1 MSPFAILFLLFL
13 TIPLVE
19 VYLLIKVG
27 GWIGALPTIG
37 LVVFT
42 AVLGAALLRI
52 QGLETLQRFQ
62 MTLASGQIPA
72 MEMLEGVVLA
82 VSGALLLTPG
92 FLTDTLGFLGLV
104 PPVRRWLVR
113 RVLERFLP
121 PGGPGAGEGRGPV
134 TLEGEYRRLDDN

>member
-121 PGGPGAGEGRGPV
+121 PGGPGPGEGRGPV

>member
-1 MSPFAILFLLFL
+1 MNAFALLLVLFLLV
-13 TIPLVE
+13 PLVE
-19 VYLLIKVG
+19 VYLLIRVG
-27 GWIGALPTIG
+27 QWIGALPTIG

-62 MTLASGQIPA
+62 ATLAQGRIPA
-72 MEMLEGVVLA
+72 AELLEGVVLA

-104 PPVRRWLVR
+104 PGVRRALVR
-113 RVLERFLP
+113 FFLSRFLP
-121 PGGPGAGEGRGPV
+121 PGGPGAGPRGPV